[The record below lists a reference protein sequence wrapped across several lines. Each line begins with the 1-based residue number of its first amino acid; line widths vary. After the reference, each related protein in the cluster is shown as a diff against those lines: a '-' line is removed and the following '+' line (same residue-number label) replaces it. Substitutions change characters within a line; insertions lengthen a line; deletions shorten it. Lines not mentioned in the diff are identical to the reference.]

1 MDWISCVEKE
11 KHLFLTAANKGHQNW
26 AGELKSHWFLA
37 EKVEQQVWAE
47 LGTLTWLTEEDDDT
61 EQYGHQGS
69 SGEAIWEGQDL
80 RAAGLHVAAAV
91 AGTDAHDERA
101 GAALDGVVVV
111 WDHHGQ
117 EIHAH
122 LSPAEASSPC
132 QDIGSVVCGVSQ
144 QRNRLQRQL
153 ERPVF
158 LFLQNQP
165 KD

>member
-1 MDWISCVEKE
+1 MK
-11 KHLFLTAANKGHQNW
+11 AANKGHQNW
-26 AGELKSHWFLA
+26 AGELKSHQFQA
-37 EKVEQQVWAE
+37 EKVEQQVLAG
-47 LGTLTWLTEEDDDT
+47 LGTRMWLTEEDDDT

-80 RAAGLHVAAAV
+80 GAAGLHVAAAV

-111 WDHHGQ
+111 WDNHGQ

-122 LSPAEASSPC
+122 LAAAEASSPC

-144 QRNRLQRQL
+144 QRNQLQRQL
-153 ERPVF
+153 APT
-158 LFLQNQP
+158 
-165 KD
+165 